1 MPADEGV
8 MGPIER
14 RAHTVMLAAVLLAY
28 VVIGIAYARVVPA
41 WRGADELAHF
51 GYVRHLALGRGLPV
65 LGTRASDY
73 PFGPS
78 YEAHQPPL
86 YYALGSLV
94 YRVGSPS
101 QEAASARLRLF
112 SLVIGILVGLV
123 GYLLAQ
129 EVWPHRPAAW
139 VLTSAFILLVPSQA
153 ALFATVNNDVLTQL
167 LFAVVLWQAAR
178 VLVRGASAK
187 SAGVLGVCTGLA
199 VLTKASA
206 ALLLAL
212 VPLALL
218 LAAQSGSGARRGLTG
233 KTAVVCLLVFFGSA
247 AAVSGWWL
255 WRNAVLYGDPLGM
268 RALESYFRS
277 APSPDYFIRRVGLT
291 YAQYWELVASWC
303 FRSSFAAFP
312 GMGNRTLFLAPAVYW
327 AYAASWMLAA
337 GGIAASGRR
346 GEADAGRTHALWV
359 LVTTAALLLGAHVRL
374 NSVFFWAHARYVMAA
389 SAAFAVLWGGGIA
402 ELACGRLRWTVV
414 GVTCAALAAANAA
427 SLVGVVG
434 PHFAR

>member
-8 MGPIER
+8 MEPIER
-14 RAHTVMLAAVLLAY
+14 RAHTLMLGAVLLAY
-28 VVIGIAYARVVPA
+28 IVIGSAYARVVPA

-51 GYVRHLALGRGLPV
+51 GYVRHLALGKGLPV
-65 LGTRASDY
+65 LGTKGADY

-101 QEAASARLRLF
+101 EEAASVRLRLF
-112 SLVIGILVGLV
+112 SLVIGVFVGLA

-129 EVWPHRPAAW
+129 QVWPHRPAAW
-139 VLTSAFILLVPSQA
+139 VLTSAFILLIPSQA

-167 LFAVVLWQAAR
+167 LFAVVLWLAAR

-212 VPLALL
+212 VPLALV
-218 LAAQSGSGARRGLTG
+218 LAAQRGSGAQGGLTG
-233 KTAVVCLLVFFGSA
+233 RTAVMCLLAFLGSA

-277 APSPDYFIRRVGLT
+277 APSPEYFIRRVGLT
-291 YAQYWELVASWC
+291 YGQYWELVASWC

-327 AYAASWMLAA
+327 VYAASWMLAA
-337 GGIAASGRR
+337 GGMVACARR
-346 GEADAGRTHALWV
+346 EEADAGRRHALWL
-359 LVTTAALLLGAHVRL
+359 LVMTSALLLGAHARL

-389 SAAFAVLWGGGIA
+389 SSAFAALWGGGIA
-402 ELACGRLRWTVV
+402 ALVRGRLQWTVV

-427 SLVGVVG
+427 SLVGVIG
-434 PHFAR
+434 PHFGR